1 MAAPPFPSGR
11 VFPSLS
17 TRATGNTRG
26 VWRPAAGSTLGGDQA
41 RGNRVGTEEGSAVES
56 ARGGTPPHGTA
67 SGGAATA
74 EPPARM
80 LAGRYRLGARLGRGG
95 MGTVWHAV
103 DEMLDRE
110 VAVKE
115 LSVGHLAEEDLQ
127 IVQSRMKQEARAA
140 ARIKHPGVIT
150 IHDVLEQDGKP
161 WIVMELIDGRSLAEL
176 VEQEG
181 TLNPREAAGIGAQ
194 VLAALHR
201 GHLVGVIHR
210 DVKPAN
216 VLLERGSGRVVLT
229 DFGIATYEG
238 DSALTRT
245 GDLIGSP
252 DYLAPERVHGSR
264 PGPASD
270 LWGLG
275 ATLYA
280 AVEGESPFR
289 RDSPLTTL
297 TAVVTDPLPEPRNA
311 GPLTPVLQA
320 LLSKEPEERPAA
332 PEAIRMLQ
340 RVAAGDT
347 TSIAQPPSQ
356 LRTPTSAVPLVDRNE
371 HTPTPAVRIEP
382 TRPAPVESEYRTEAL
397 REVEHPTA
405 AQPAERSAESAAQ
418 PSAPPRRRRRRLWP
432 WLVVA
437 ALLAAAAGG
446 GAAYDYLS
454 LRHHTSTSAKGGGS
468 RPGGATS
475 SASPYVPVIPP
486 GNVLVRDPDGFSF
499 PLPVTDPPFK
509 RMPDSTL
516 LSTDYSPES
525 QNDEIHLIRFGVTQ
539 GQNLT
544 PMQHVDQMRSSVT
557 DKTFVVLNAGAD
569 IFHGFPGA
577 RWNWTYEKVLPD
589 GTLQLHEAI
598 EQLYKDSTGTE
609 YDIMVDYPY
618 SDWNTG
624 YQRFLTVLNGF
635 SAP

>member
-1 MAAPPFPSGR
+1 
-11 VFPSLS
+11 
-17 TRATGNTRG
+17 
-26 VWRPAAGSTLGGDQA
+26 
-41 RGNRVGTEEGSAVES
+41 
-56 ARGGTPPHGTA
+56 
-67 SGGAATA
+67 
-74 EPPARM
+74 M

-181 TLNPREAAGIGAQ
+181 TLNAREAAGIGAQ

-201 GHLVGVIHR
+201 GHQVGVIHR

-216 VLLERGSGRVVLT
+216 VLLERNTGRVVLT

-275 ATLYA
+275 ATLFA

-311 GPLTPVLQA
+311 GPLTPVLRA
-320 LLSKEPEERPAA
+320 LLSKDPEERPSA
-332 PEAIRMLQ
+332 PDAIRQLE

-347 TSIAQPPSQ
+347 TTIAAPANP
-356 LRTPTSAVPLVDRNE
+356 LRSPTAAVPVVDRNQA
-371 HTPTPAVRIEP
+371 TPVPVPIPAPRAEP
-382 TRPAPVESEYRTEAL
+382 TRPALVESEYRTESLEEGAP
-397 REVEHPTA
+397 RPA
-405 AQPAERSAESAAQ
+405 AGPAPER
-418 PSAPPRRRRRRLWP
+418 PRSRSRRRLWP
-432 WLVVA
+432 WLLVA
-437 ALLAAAAGG
+437 ALLAALAGG
-446 GAAYDYLS
+446 GAAYDVMV
-454 LRHHTSTSAKGGGS
+454 LRHRSAGSGGS
-468 RPGGATS
+468 SGNASSSGTKHTTVPTDSSTAAT
-475 SASPYVPVIPP
+475 YVPVYPP
-486 GNVLVRDPDGFSF
+486 GTQKVSDPDGFTF
-499 PLPVTDPPFK
+499 PLPVTDPPFT

-516 LSTDYSPES
+516 VATDYSPVGDT
-525 QNDEIHLIRFGVTQ
+525 DEVHLIRFGVTP

-544 PMQHVDQMRSSVT
+544 PIQHLDQMRDGDLAH
-557 DKTFVVLNAGAD
+557 DKTFVVLNEGPD
-569 IFHGFPGA
+569 LFHGFAGA
-577 RWNWTYEKVLPD
+577 RWNWTYTKKLSN
-589 GTLQLHEAI
+589 GTLQPHEAI
-598 EQLYKDSTGTE
+598 EQLYQDSTGTE
-609 YDIMVDYPY
+609 YDIMVDYPAT
-618 SDWNTG
+618 DWDTCF
-624 YQRFLTVLNGF
+624 QRFLTIIDGF

>member
-1 MAAPPFPSGR
+1 
-11 VFPSLS
+11 
-17 TRATGNTRG
+17 
-26 VWRPAAGSTLGGDQA
+26 
-41 RGNRVGTEEGSAVES
+41 
-56 ARGGTPPHGTA
+56 
-67 SGGAATA
+67 
-74 EPPARM
+74 M
-80 LAGRYRLGARLGRGG
+80 LAGRYRLGVRLGRGG

-181 TLNPREAAGIGAQ
+181 TLNAREAAGIGAQ

-201 GHLVGVIHR
+201 GHQVGVIHR

-216 VLLERGSGRVVLT
+216 VLLEHGTGRVVLT

-275 ATLYA
+275 ATLFA

-311 GPLTPVLQA
+311 GPLTPVLRA
-320 LLSKEPEERPAA
+320 LMSKDPAERPSA
-332 PEAIRMLQ
+332 PDAIRMLQ
-340 RVAAGDT
+340 GVAAGDT
-347 TSIAQPPSQ
+347 TSIAVPPNP
-356 LRTPTSAVPLVDRNE
+356 LRNATSLVPLVDRNE
-371 HTPTPAVRIEP
+371 HPPVSHARAEAVGTAPTRIEQP
-382 TRPAPVESEYRTEAL
+382 TEPRSAEQQRTDEQRTDEQRSDSQRLEPQRIESLLERGTESRPAPR
-397 REVEHPTA
+397 R
-405 AQPAERSAESAAQ
+405 AQPASPVRH
-418 PSAPPRRRRRRLWP
+418 RRIWP
-432 WLVVA
+432 WLLVA
-437 ALLAAAAGG
+437 GLLAALVGGGLTYDYKIFRHRQPTADTTTGPGPSAGPSTGASGRPSQTGSPAAGAG
-446 GAAYDYLS
+446 Y
-454 LRHHTSTSAKGGGS
+454 T
-468 RPGGATS
+468 PM
-475 SASPYVPVIPP
+475 VPP
-486 GNVLVRDPDGFSF
+486 GYTLVHDPSGFSF
-499 PLPVTDPPFK
+499 PLPDNTSTPWI
-509 RMPDSTL
+509 RQPDSKITAIN
-516 LSTDYSPES
+516 YSPDPSETY
-525 QNDEIHLIRFGVTQ
+525 LICFAVTN
-539 GQNLT
+539 GQPLT
-544 PMQHVDQMRSSVT
+544 PLQHAQQMAQSLAKNDSSYT
-557 DKTFVVLNAGAD
+557 DAQMAVNQ
-569 IFHGFPGA
+569 FHGYVGA
-577 RWNWTYEKVLPD
+577 RWSFSYTKQGQAGAPSA
-589 GTLQLHEAI
+589 LHDVI
-598 EQLYKDSTGTE
+598 EQLYKDNTGTE
-609 YDIMVDYPY
+609 YDILVDYPDT
-618 SDWNTG
+618 DWKTG
-624 YQRFLTVLNGF
+624 YQRFLDVTGGF
-635 SAP
+635 SVP

>member
-1 MAAPPFPSGR
+1 
-11 VFPSLS
+11 
-17 TRATGNTRG
+17 
-26 VWRPAAGSTLGGDQA
+26 
-41 RGNRVGTEEGSAVES
+41 
-56 ARGGTPPHGTA
+56 
-67 SGGAATA
+67 
-74 EPPARM
+74 M
-80 LAGRYRLGARLGRGG
+80 LAGRYRLGTRLGRGG

-140 ARIKHPGVIT
+140 ARIRHPGVIT

-161 WIVMELIDGRSLAEL
+161 WIVMELISGRSLAEL

-216 VLLERGSGRVVLT
+216 VLLEQGTGRVVLT

-264 PGPASD
+264 PGPSSD

-275 ATLYA
+275 ATLFA

-311 GPLTPVLQA
+311 GALTPVLQA
-320 LLSKEPEERPAA
+320 LLSKDPDERPSA

-347 TSIAQPPSQ
+347 TTIGQPPSP
-356 LRTPTSAVPLVDRNE
+356 LRTPTSTVPLVDRNE
-371 HTPTPAVRIEP
+371 HTPAPAVRTEP
-382 TRPAPVESEYRTEAL
+382 TRPALVESEYRTEPVRA
-397 REVEHPTA
+397 VSQQPTLE
-405 AQPAERSAESAAQ
+405 QPAGPQHQQ
-418 PSAPPRRRRRRLWP
+418 PHQHPYQQSQQNEQSYQRPQPRRRRRRLWP

-437 ALLAAAAGG
+437 ALLAALAGG
-446 GAAYDYLS
+446 GVAYDYTIM
-454 LRHHTSTSAKGGGS
+454 RHRSASGGGTP
-468 RPGGATS
+468 RPGGSPSA
-475 SASPYVPVIPP
+475 SASPSAPVVPA
-486 GNVLVRDPDGFSF
+486 GFVLTKDPDGFSF
-499 PLPVTDPPFK
+499 PLPITSPPFQ
-509 RMPDSTL
+509 RVAGSTL
-516 LSTDYSPES
+516 TTTDYSPES
-525 QNDEIHLIRFGVTQ
+525 DEDHLIRFGVTA

-544 PMQHVDQMRSSVT
+544 PIQHLLQMKQSVK
-557 DKTFVVLNAGAD
+557 DKTFVVQDSGQD
-569 IFHGFPGA
+569 VFHGYPGA
-577 RWNWTYEKVLPD
+577 RWDWTYVKLLPD
-589 GTLQLHEAI
+589 GSQEEHHAI
-598 EQLYKDSTGTE
+598 EQLYKDGTGTE
-609 YDIMVDYPY
+609 YDIMVDYPADQWTTCY
-618 SDWNTG
+618 E
-624 YQRFLTVLNGF
+624 RFLAVLNGF
-635 SAP
+635 STP